1 MNKRIYGINGMDR
14 LSFEFPM
21 DNWKI
26 NEDPLEIV
34 NRDEYF
40 T

>member
-1 MNKRIYGINGMDR
+1 MDR

-26 NEDPLEIV
+26 NEDPLEID
-34 NRDEYF
+34 NRRIFYLIAMAF
-40 T
+40 VA